1 MGTSKTESYN
11 PKEIEIAELLKAIA
25 HPARLAI
32 LQALAKRKTC
42 VCGDLVDALPLAQA
56 TVSQHLKAM
65 KNVGLI
71 QGTVTGTQ
79 VCYCLNPKA
88 FEKVKAYIS
97 KIDIQL
103 NTTKICC

>member
-1 MGTSKTESYN
+1 MGTSKTEDYN
-11 PKEIEIAELLKAIA
+11 KKEIEIADLLKAIA

-42 VCGDLVDALPLAQA
+42 ICGELVEVLPLAQA

-65 KNVGLI
+65 KNAGLI
-71 QGTVTGTQ
+71 QGTVTGTN

-103 NTTKICC
+103 NATKNCC